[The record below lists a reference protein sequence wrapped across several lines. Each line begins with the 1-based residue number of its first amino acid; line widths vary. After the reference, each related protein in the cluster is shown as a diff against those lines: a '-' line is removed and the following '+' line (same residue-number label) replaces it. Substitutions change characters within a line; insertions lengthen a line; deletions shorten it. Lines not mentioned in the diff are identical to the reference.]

1 MEPMFNFDPRAYGT
15 TYATEG
21 YVHIPHGLTD
31 GFLALLSRQ
40 VEEYVQAGLVKNFV
54 VGDKQQAIYQFPPG
68 WDYHGELLEAVGVVC
83 GLNPR
88 QLVLSERHIKAYDA
102 DAAPHPM
109 AHKDRFASQV
119 SVGFS
124 VRVPPGST
132 LVLYPYDERD
142 INPFN
147 SSTEYRASLSPD
159 RVPEKTLQAARRIEI
174 HDAPGDVII
183 FRGHAIWHLRER
195 PANTVMLY
203 LKLNAY
209 HCDPLGEDARTPE
222 LRRHTEALLRAADAE
237 LTDAVPI
244 LGRRVDY
251 IHRRF
256 TRDWHEVVGVV
267 LYGDK
272 HFTIDEIELLA
283 LRMIDG
289 RQSVRAILKGLGER
303 VGRSLGC
310 ELIRRLA
317 TRGVIDL
324 LPVTNGGWPD
334 TTAVSLRVEPA
345 APSHLS

>member
-1 MEPMFNFDPRAYGT
+1 MEPMFSFDPRAYAAS
-15 TYATEG
+15 YAAEG
-21 YVHIPHGLTD
+21 YVHIPRGLTN

-40 VEEYVQAGLVKNFV
+40 VEEYLRAGLVKNFV
-54 VGDKQQAIYQFPPG
+54 IGDKQQAIYQFPAG
-68 WDYHGELLEAVGVVC
+68 QDYHGQLLDAVAAVC

-102 DAAPHPM
+102 DAAPHPL

-119 SVGFS
+119 SVGLS

-132 LVLYPYDERD
+132 LVLYPYDELD

-159 RVPEKTLQAARRIEI
+159 RVPETTLQEARRVEI
-174 HDAPGDVII
+174 HDTPGDVII

-203 LKLNAY
+203 LKLNTFY
-209 HCDPLGEDARTPE
+209 CDPLDEDARTPE

-237 LTDAVPI
+237 LAEAVPI

-267 LYGDK
+267 LYGEK
-272 HFTIDEIELLA
+272 HFTIDQIELQA
-283 LRMIDG
+283 LRMMDG
-289 RQSVRAILKGLGER
+289 RQSVRSLLKGLGER
-303 VGRSLGC
+303 CGQAPGC
-310 ELIRRLA
+310 GLIRRLA
-317 TRGVIDL
+317 ARGVIDL
-324 LPVTNGGWPD
+324 LPVPNVGSCDAATL
-334 TTAVSLRVEPA
+334 SLKAEA
-345 APSHLS
+345 DAPSLAS

>member
-1 MEPMFNFDPRAYGT
+1 MEPMFNFDPRAYGA
-15 TYATEG
+15 TYAAEG
-21 YVHIPHGLTD
+21 YVHIPRGLTD

-40 VEEYVQAGLVKNFV
+40 VEEYLQAGLVKNFI

-68 WDYHGELLEAVGVVC
+68 QDYHGQLLEAVGAVC
-83 GLNPR
+83 GLSPR

-102 DAAPHPM
+102 DAAPHPP

-124 VRVPPGST
+124 VRVSPGST
-132 LVLYPYDERD
+132 LVLYPYDELD
-142 INPFN
+142 TNPFN
-147 SSTEYRASLSPD
+147 SSTEYRASLSPE
-159 RVPEKTLQAARRIEI
+159 RVPEKTLQEARRVEI
-174 HDAPGDVII
+174 HDTPGDVIL

-222 LRRHTEALLRAADAE
+222 LRRHTEALLRATDAE
-237 LTDAVPI
+237 LADAIPI

-267 LYGDK
+267 LYGEK
-272 HFTIDEIELLA
+272 HFTIDEIELQA
-283 LRMIDG
+283 LRMMDG

-303 VGRSLGC
+303 CGQSPGC

-317 TRGVIDL
+317 ARGVIDL
-324 LPVTNGGWPD
+324 LPAQNAGSSDAATSSVTAEAD
-334 TTAVSLRVEPA
+334 TPSLVS
-345 APSHLS
+345 